1 MKGKMYY
8 LKTLF
13 FNFLAVFFANHI
25 LPGIEVVDPTKLP
38 HLGADL
44 PFAFGL
50 GLLNSLIYPAMKL
63 FNLRVTVLRIAITA
77 VLLNLFV
84 YAIVKFFPIGIDLT
98 LEGYLYGSIAV
109 SLGSFLINYLELK
122 HGSHHP
128 HHEPTDAPPP
138 SA

>member
-1 MKGKMYY
+1 MYF

-25 LPGIEVVDPTKLP
+25 LPGIEVVDQTKLP

-44 PFAFGL
+44 PFALAL
-50 GLLNSLIYPAMKL
+50 GLLNSLIYPVMKL
-63 FNLRVTVLRIAITA
+63 LKTPITILKIAVTAL
-77 VLLNLFV
+77 LLNLFV

-98 LEGYLYGSIAV
+98 LEGYLYGSIVVA
-109 SLGSFLINYLELK
+109 LGSFLTNYLEMK
-122 HGSHHP
+122 HNSHV
-128 HHEPTDAPPP
+128 HHDHSEPPPP